1 MLYGF
6 NRRAMRE
13 YNVLSGLA
21 LYLFKAMFL
30 KTFKITKNKNYEM

>member
-1 MLYGF
+1 MPYKA
-6 NRRAMRE
+6 NRSDLRE
-13 YNVLSGLA
+13 FNVLSVLA